1 VQEKASEA
9 VPSARWI
16 GADVVFAD
24 VASASRYHCRSQ
36 AASML
41 TLALDGH
48 VWASREQAGASVSGR
63 LASGPDNVT
72 VETKVTESRDT
83 AETGDAAASTLAETR
98 LAFVG
103 AGVMAEAM
111 IAGLLDRCLVRPQQ
125 IIASHPRED
134 RRQRLIERF
143 GIQTTESNRD
153 AVEQAEIV
161 LLTVKPQALAT
172 VMRQLHGRLAPRQV
186 TISIVAGAGIEKLS
200 RGLGHDAIV
209 RVMPNTPA
217 QIGKGMLVWTA
228 TEEVDEGQR
237 NKVKAILG
245 ALGEELW
252 VEDEKYVDM
261 ATALSG
267 TGPTYV
273 FLMME
278 ALIDAGVHMGF
289 PRRIAEQI
297 VLQTVAGSVEFARVS
312 GKHMAELR
320 NMVTSPGGTSA
331 EAIYQMEKGGLRTV
345 YSRAVYAAYQRT
357 KSLAKDDD

>member
-1 VQEKASEA
+1 VEARSMNADQVLDQSE
-9 VPSARWI
+9 V
-16 GADVVFAD
+16 
-24 VASASRYHCRSQ
+24 
-36 AASML
+36 
-41 TLALDGH
+41 LAG
-48 VWASREQAGASVSGR
+48 S
-63 LASGPDNVT
+63 
-72 VETKVTESRDT
+72 
-83 AETGDAAASTLAETR
+83 R

-111 IAGLLDRCLVRPQQ
+111 IAGLISQQLVDPVH
-125 IIASHPRED
+125 IVASHPRLD
-134 RRQRLIERF
+134 RCEKLTQRF
-143 GIQTTESNRD
+143 GINAVESNVL
-153 AVEQAEIV
+153 AAEGADLV
-161 LLTVKPQALAT
+161 FLTVKPQILSP
-172 VMRQLHGRLAPRQV
+172 VMKQLHGKLAPTQIV
-186 TISIVAGAGIEKLS
+186 VSIIAGASIGMLS
-200 RGLGHDAIV
+200 RGLGHDGIA

-217 QIGKGMLVWTA
+217 QVGQGMSVWTS
-228 TEEVDEGQR
+228 TPEVDEKQQVR
-237 NKVKAILG
+237 VKAVLG

-252 VEDEKYVDM
+252 VEEEKYVDM

-297 VLQTVAGSVEFARVS
+297 VLQTVAGSVAFARDS

-345 YSRAVYAAYQRT
+345 LSRAVYAAYQRT
-357 KSLAKDDD
+357 QSLAAEEGAKQGER

>member
-1 VQEKASEA
+1 MERS
-9 VPSARWI
+9 
-16 GADVVFAD
+16 GAQSLESDEMPA
-24 VASASRYHCRSQ
+24 
-36 AASML
+36 
-41 TLALDGH
+41 TDGIL
-48 VWASREQAGASVSGR
+48 AGARV
-63 LASGPDNVT
+63 
-72 VETKVTESRDT
+72 
-83 AETGDAAASTLAETR
+83 
-98 LAFVG
+98 AFLG

-111 IAGLLDRCLVRPQQ
+111 IAGLLAKEMIAPERIV
-125 IIASHPRED
+125 ASHPRAD
-134 RRQRLIERF
+134 RRERLHDRF
-143 GIQTTESNRD
+143 GIVVAAENR
-153 AVEQAEIV
+153 QAAEGADLV
-161 LLTVKPQALAT
+161 LLTVKPQVLGG
-172 VMRQLHGRLAPRQV
+172 VMKQLHGRLEPRQV
-186 TISIVAGAGIEKLS
+186 AISIIAGASIGALS

-217 QIGKGMLVWTA
+217 QIGQGMSVWTSTADVDSSQRQRVRA
-228 TEEVDEGQR
+228 TLQ
-237 NKVKAILG
+237 

-252 VEDEKYVDM
+252 VEEEKYVDM

-297 VLQTVAGSVEFARVS
+297 VLQTVSGSVDFARQS

-345 YSRAVYAAYQRT
+345 FSRAVYAAYQRT
-357 KSLAKDDD
+357 QTLAGDDSSIAGH

>member
-1 VQEKASEA
+1 VTIAHNEAPAASEA
-9 VPSARWI
+9 PSTI
-16 GADVVFAD
+16 
-24 VASASRYHCRSQ
+24 
-36 AASML
+36 
-41 TLALDGH
+41 LA
-48 VWASREQAGASVSGR
+48 
-63 LASGPDNVT
+63 
-72 VETKVTESRDT
+72 
-83 AETGDAAASTLAETR
+83 GDL

-125 IIASHPRED
+125 IVASHPRED
-134 RRQRLIERF
+134 RRRRLTDRF
-143 GIQTTESNRD
+143 GIVMVESNRE
-153 AVEQAEIV
+153 AIAQAEIV
-161 LLTVKPQALAT
+161 VLTVKPQVLST
-172 VMRQLHGRLAPRQV
+172 VMKQLHGRLEPRQIA
-186 TISIVAGAGIEKLS
+186 ISIVAGASIEKLS

-217 QIGKGMLVWTA
+217 QIGQGMMVWTA
-228 TEEVDEGQR
+228 TPDVTEEQR
-237 NKVKAILG
+237 QKVRAILG

-252 VEDEKYVDM
+252 VEEEKYVDM

-278 ALIDAGVHMGF
+278 ALIDAGVHLGF

-297 VLQTVAGSVEFARVS
+297 VLQTVAGSVAFARAS

-357 KSLAKDDD
+357 KTLAQEDD

>member
-1 VQEKASEA
+1 MA
-9 VPSARWI
+9 VGVMAALL
-16 GADVVFAD
+16 G
-24 VASASRYHCRSQ
+24 VA
-36 AASML
+36 
-41 TLALDGH
+41 
-48 VWASREQAGASVSGR
+48 VSGDGNG
-63 LASGPDNVT
+63 AA
-72 VETKVTESRDT
+72 T
-83 AETGDAAASTLAETR
+83 ATNGGVLAEAR

-103 AGVMAEAM
+103 AGVMAESM
-111 IAGLLDRCLVRPQQ
+111 IGGLLGREL
-125 IIASHPRED
+125 IAPERIVVSHPRED
-134 RRQRLIERF
+134 RRQRLRQRF
-143 GIQTTESNRD
+143 GIEAVEGNRD
-153 AVEQAEIV
+153 AAERADLV
-161 LLTVKPQALAT
+161 FLTIKPQVLAH
-172 VMRQLHGRLAPRQV
+172 VMRQLHGKLSPHQV
-186 TISIVAGAGIEKLS
+186 AVSVIAGAPIGTLS

-217 QIGKGMLVWTA
+217 QVGQGMSVWTS
-228 TEEVDEGQR
+228 TPDVDDGQR
-237 NKVKAILG
+237 ERVRAVLG

-252 VEDEKYVDM
+252 VEEEKYVDM

-297 VLQTVAGSVEFARVS
+297 VLQTVSGSVAFARQS

-345 YSRAVYAAYQRT
+345 FSRAVYAAYQRT
-357 KSLAKDDD
+357 QTLGKDDSAKDQGDR